1 LLNQACLKTNASVNN
16 KLSGHPLTN
25 QIMPKQKRRFLQV
38 DVFSKRPGAG
48 NPLAVVLD
56 AEGLNDAQMQAIAT
70 WTNLVETTFVLPP
83 SQADADY
90 RVRIFTP
97 QREIPFAGHP
107 SLGTAHA
114 LLVAKQIHQ
123 KNAEIVQECGAGL
136 IPIRIETSKKF
147 RRRLFFRAPAVKNI
161 QLLDTQHEKNNAVF
175 SRLNLGELPP
185 ALVEG
190 GRKWWLAEMQ
200 DETSLRSLVPDHA
213 AIIALS
219 KASDSMG
226 LCVFSRC
233 RNQDYQLAV
242 RAFAPAFGI
251 HEDPASGAA
260 NATIAAYLLER
271 GALNSIGHNYRVSQG
286 REMGHDATIDL
297 RAARQDDIWVGGEC
311 QTVIHGDM
319 EW

>member
-1 LLNQACLKTNASVNN
+1 MS
-16 KLSGHPLTN
+16 
-25 QIMPKQKRRFLQV
+25 KQKRRFLQV
-38 DVFSKRPGAG
+38 DVFSKRPGCG

-56 AEGLNDAQMQAIAT
+56 AEGLNDAQMQAIAA

-83 SQADADY
+83 GQASADY

-114 LLVAKQIHQ
+114 LLASKQVDKQ
-123 KNAEIVQECGAGL
+123 NGEIVQECGAGL

-161 QLLDTQHEKNNAVF
+161 QLLDTQDGNGSALF
-175 SRLNLGELPP
+175 SSLNLGELSP

-190 GRKWWLAEMQ
+190 GRKWWLAELQ
-200 DETSLRSLVPDHA
+200 DETALRSLVPDHA
-213 AIIALS
+213 AIIAMS
-219 KASDSMG
+219 KATDSMG

-233 RNQDYQLAV
+233 HHQDYQLAV

-251 HEDPASGAA
+251 LEDPASGAA
-260 NATIAAYLLER
+260 NATIAAYLLES
-271 GALNSIGHNYRVSQG
+271 GALKTLGHNYRVSQG

-311 QTVIHGDM
+311 QTVIQGTM

>member
-1 LLNQACLKTNASVNN
+1 
-16 KLSGHPLTN
+16 
-25 QIMPKQKRRFLQV
+25 MPPRRYLQV
-38 DVFSKRPGAG
+38 DVFSKRPGCG

-56 AEGLNDAQMQAIAT
+56 AEGLTSEQMQTIAA

-83 SQADADY
+83 SQANADY

-114 LLVAKQIHQ
+114 LLVSKQIKVQ
-123 KNAEIVQECGAGL
+123 KGEIIQECGAGL

-161 QLLDTQHEKNNAVF
+161 EKIRTDSVEANSVF
-175 SRLNLGELPP
+175 SQLKLGNLAPS
-185 ALVEG
+185 LVEG
-190 GRKWWLAEMQ
+190 GRKWWIAEIQ
-200 DETSLRSLVPDHA
+200 DETALRTLQPDHE
-213 AIIALS
+213 AITMMS
-219 KASDSMG
+219 KATDSMG

-233 RNQDYQLAV
+233 KDQDYQLAV

-251 HEDPASGAA
+251 KEDPASGAA
-260 NATIAAYLLER
+260 NATIAAYLLDS
-271 GALNSIGHNYRVSQG
+271 GALESIGHNYRVSQG
-286 REMGHDATIDL
+286 REIGHDATIDL

-311 QTVIHGDM
+311 QTVIHGNINWID
-319 EW
+319 

>member
-1 LLNQACLKTNASVNN
+1 
-16 KLSGHPLTN
+16 
-25 QIMPKQKRRFLQV
+25 MPPRRYLQV
-38 DVFSKRPGAG
+38 DVFSKRPGCG

-56 AEGLNDAQMQAIAT
+56 AEGLNSEQMQKIAA

-83 SQADADY
+83 SEANADY

-114 LLVAKQIHQ
+114 LLALKLVRAQ
-123 KNAEIVQECGAGL
+123 KGEIIQECGAGL

-147 RRRLFFRAPAVKNI
+147 RRRLFFRAPVVKNI
-161 QLLDTQHEKNNAVF
+161 EAFDSGFEPAAEVF
-175 SRLNLGELPP
+175 SKLALGELAPS
-185 ALVEG
+185 LVEG
-190 GRKWWLAEMQ
+190 GRKWWIAEMR
-200 DETSLRSLVPDHA
+200 DEKSLRSLQPDHA
-213 AIIALS
+213 AIIAMS

-233 RNQDYQLAV
+233 KDQDYQLAV

-251 HEDPASGAA
+251 KEDPASGAA
-260 NATIAAYLLER
+260 NATIAAYLLDS
-271 GALNSIGHNYRVSQG
+271 GALQSIGHNYRVSQG

-297 RAARQDDIWVGGEC
+297 RAEKQDDIWVGGEC
-311 QTVIHGDM
+311 QTVINATMKWID
-319 EW
+319 

>member
-1 LLNQACLKTNASVNN
+1 
-16 KLSGHPLTN
+16 
-25 QIMPKQKRRFLQV
+25 MPPRRYLQV
-38 DVFSKRPGAG
+38 DVFSKRPGCG

-56 AEGLNDAQMQAIAT
+56 AEGLNSEQMQKIAA

-83 SQADADY
+83 SEANADY

-114 LLVAKQIHQ
+114 LLALKLVRAQ
-123 KNAEIVQECGAGL
+123 KGEIIQECGAGL

-147 RRRLFFRAPAVKNI
+147 RRRLFFRAPVVKNI
-161 QLLDTQHEKNNAVF
+161 EAFDSGFEPAAEVF
-175 SRLNLGELPP
+175 SKLALGELAPS
-185 ALVEG
+185 LVEG
-190 GRKWWLAEMQ
+190 GRKWWIAEMR
-200 DETSLRSLVPDHA
+200 DEKSLRSLQPDHA
-213 AIIALS
+213 AIIAMS

-233 RNQDYQLAV
+233 KDQDYQLAV

-251 HEDPASGAA
+251 KEDPASGAA
-260 NATIAAYLLER
+260 NATIAAYLLDS
-271 GALNSIGHNYRVSQG
+271 GALQSIGHNYRVSQG

-297 RAARQDDIWVGGEC
+297 RAEKQEDIWVGGEC
-311 QTVIHGDM
+311 QTVINANMNWID
-319 EW
+319 

>member
-1 LLNQACLKTNASVNN
+1 
-16 KLSGHPLTN
+16 
-25 QIMPKQKRRFLQV
+25 MPPRRYLQV
-38 DVFSKRPGAG
+38 DVFSKRPGCG

-56 AEGLNDAQMQAIAT
+56 AEGLSSEQMQKIAA

-83 SQADADY
+83 SEANADY

-114 LLVAKQIHQ
+114 LLALKLVRAQ
-123 KNAEIVQECGAGL
+123 KGEIIQECGAGL

-147 RRRLFFRAPAVKNI
+147 RRRLFFRAPVVKNI
-161 QLLDTQHEKNNAVF
+161 EAFDSGFEPAAAVF
-175 SRLNLGELPP
+175 SKLALGELAPS
-185 ALVEG
+185 LVEG
-190 GRKWWLAEMQ
+190 GRKWWIAEMR
-200 DETSLRSLVPDHA
+200 DEKSLRSLQPDHA
-213 AIIALS
+213 AITAMS

-233 RNQDYQLAV
+233 KDQDYQLAV

-251 HEDPASGAA
+251 KEDPASGAA
-260 NATIAAYLLER
+260 NATIAAYLLDS
-271 GALNSIGHNYRVSQG
+271 GALQSIGHNYRVSQG

-297 RAARQDDIWVGGEC
+297 RAEKQEDIWVGGEC
-311 QTVIHGDM
+311 QTVINANMNWID
-319 EW
+319 

>member
-1 LLNQACLKTNASVNN
+1 
-16 KLSGHPLTN
+16 
-25 QIMPKQKRRFLQV
+25 MPPRRYLQV
-38 DVFSKRPGAG
+38 DVFSKRPGCG

-56 AEGLNDAQMQAIAT
+56 AEGLSSEQMQKIAA

-83 SQADADY
+83 SEANADY

-114 LLVAKQIHQ
+114 LLALKLVRAQ
-123 KNAEIVQECGAGL
+123 KGEIIQECGAGL

-147 RRRLFFRAPAVKNI
+147 RRRLFFRAPVVKNI
-161 QLLDTQHEKNNAVF
+161 EAFDSGFEPAAEVF
-175 SRLNLGELPP
+175 SKLALGELAPS
-185 ALVEG
+185 LVEG
-190 GRKWWLAEMQ
+190 GRKWWIAEMR
-200 DETSLRSLVPDHA
+200 DEKSLRSLQPDHA
-213 AIIALS
+213 AIIAMS

-233 RNQDYQLAV
+233 KDQDYQLAV

-251 HEDPASGAA
+251 KEDPASGAA
-260 NATIAAYLLER
+260 NATIAAYLLDS
-271 GALNSIGHNYRVSQG
+271 GALQSIGHNYRVSQG

-297 RAARQDDIWVGGEC
+297 RAEKQEDIWVGGEC
-311 QTVIHGDM
+311 QTVINANMNWID
-319 EW
+319 

>member
-1 LLNQACLKTNASVNN
+1 
-16 KLSGHPLTN
+16 
-25 QIMPKQKRRFLQV
+25 MPPRRYLQV
-38 DVFSKRPGAG
+38 DVFSKRPGCG

-56 AEGLNDAQMQAIAT
+56 AEGLTGEQMQTIAA

-83 SQADADY
+83 SQANADY

-114 LLVAKQIHQ
+114 LLASKQIKIQ
-123 KNAEIVQECGAGL
+123 KGEIIQECGAGL

-161 QLLDTQHEKNNAVF
+161 EKLGADSAEANSVF
-175 SRLNLGELPP
+175 SQLNLGNLAPS
-185 ALVEG
+185 LVEG
-190 GRKWWLAEMQ
+190 GRKWWIAEMR
-200 DETSLRSLVPDHA
+200 DENALRTLQPDHA
-213 AIIALS
+213 AITAMS
-219 KASDSMG
+219 KATDSMG

-233 RNQDYQLAV
+233 RDQDYQLAV

-251 HEDPASGAA
+251 KEDPASGAA
-260 NATIAAYLLER
+260 NATIAAYLLDS
-271 GALNSIGHNYRVSQG
+271 GALENIGHNYRVSQG
-286 REMGHDATIDL
+286 REIGHDATIDL

-311 QTVIHGDM
+311 QTVIHGNINWID
-319 EW
+319 

>member
-1 LLNQACLKTNASVNN
+1 
-16 KLSGHPLTN
+16 
-25 QIMPKQKRRFLQV
+25 MPPRRYLQV
-38 DVFSKRPGAG
+38 DVFSKRPGCG

-56 AEGLNDAQMQAIAT
+56 AEGLTSEQMQTIAA

-83 SQADADY
+83 SQANADY

-114 LLVAKQIHQ
+114 LLASKQIKVQ
-123 KNAEIVQECGAGL
+123 KGEIIQECGAGL

-161 QLLDTQHEKNNAVF
+161 ETLRIDSVEANSVF
-175 SRLNLGELPP
+175 SQLELGELSPS
-185 ALVEG
+185 LVEG
-190 GRKWWLAEMQ
+190 GRKWWIAEMRN
-200 DETSLRSLVPDHA
+200 ENALRTLQPDHE
-213 AIIALS
+213 AISTMS
-219 KASDSMG
+219 KSTDSMG

-233 RNQDYQLAV
+233 TDQDYQLAV

-251 HEDPASGAA
+251 KEDPASGAA
-260 NATIAAYLLER
+260 NATIAAYLLDS
-271 GALNSIGHNYRVSQG
+271 GALESIGHNYRVSQG
-286 REMGHDATIDL
+286 REIGHDATIDL

-311 QTVIHGDM
+311 QTVIHGNINWID
-319 EW
+319 

>member
-1 LLNQACLKTNASVNN
+1 
-16 KLSGHPLTN
+16 
-25 QIMPKQKRRFLQV
+25 MPPRPYLQV
-38 DVFSKRPGAG
+38 DVFSKRPGCG

-56 AEGLNDAQMQAIAT
+56 AQGLSDEQMQTIAG

-83 SQADADY
+83 TQVQADY

-114 LLVAKQIHQ
+114 LLASKKINKQ
-123 KNAEIVQECGAGL
+123 NGEIVQECGAGL

-161 QLLDTQHEKNNAVF
+161 QPFHEASTEAKTVF
-175 SRLNLGELPP
+175 STLALGELTPS
-185 ALVEG
+185 LVEG
-190 GRKWWLAEMQ
+190 GRKWWIAEMR
-200 DETSLRSLVPDHA
+200 DENALRNLQPDYDKITA
-213 AIIALS
+213 MS

-233 RNQDYQLAV
+233 KDQDYQLAV

-251 HEDPASGAA
+251 KEDPASGAA
-260 NATIAAYLLER
+260 NATIAAYLLDS
-271 GALNSIGHNYRVSQG
+271 GALEDIGHNYRVSQG
-286 REMGHDATIDL
+286 REIGHDATIDL
-297 RAARQDDIWVGGEC
+297 RAAAQDDIWVGGEC
-311 QTVIHGDM
+311 QTVISGNMNWIDKQ
-319 EW
+319 

>member
-1 LLNQACLKTNASVNN
+1 
-16 KLSGHPLTN
+16 
-25 QIMPKQKRRFLQV
+25 MPPRRYLQV
-38 DVFSKRPGAG
+38 DVFSKRPGCG

-56 AEGLNDAQMQAIAT
+56 AEGLSSEQMQKIAA

-83 SQADADY
+83 SEANADY

-114 LLVAKQIHQ
+114 LLALKLVRAQ
-123 KNAEIVQECGAGL
+123 KGEIIQECGAGL

-147 RRRLFFRAPAVKNI
+147 RRRLFFRAPVVKNI
-161 QLLDTQHEKNNAVF
+161 EAFDSGFEPAAEVF
-175 SRLNLGELPP
+175 SKLALGELAPS
-185 ALVEG
+185 LVEG
-190 GRKWWLAEMQ
+190 GRKWWIAEMR
-200 DETSLRSLVPDHA
+200 DEKSLRSLQPDHA
-213 AIIALS
+213 AITAMS

-233 RNQDYQLAV
+233 KDQDYQLAV

-251 HEDPASGAA
+251 KEDPASGAA
-260 NATIAAYLLER
+260 NATIAAYLLDS
-271 GALNSIGHNYRVSQG
+271 GALQSIGHNYRVSQG

-297 RAARQDDIWVGGEC
+297 RAEKQEDIWVGGEC
-311 QTVIHGDM
+311 QTVINANMNWID
-319 EW
+319 

>member
-1 LLNQACLKTNASVNN
+1 
-16 KLSGHPLTN
+16 
-25 QIMPKQKRRFLQV
+25 MPPRRYLQV
-38 DVFSKRPGAG
+38 DVFSKRPGCG

-56 AEGLNDAQMQAIAT
+56 AEGLTGEQMQTIAA

-83 SQADADY
+83 SQANADY

-114 LLVAKQIHQ
+114 LLASKQIKIQ
-123 KNAEIVQECGAGL
+123 KGEIIQECGAGL

-161 QLLDTQHEKNNAVF
+161 EKLGADSAEANSVF
-175 SRLNLGELPP
+175 SQLNLGNLAPS
-185 ALVEG
+185 LVEG
-190 GRKWWLAEMQ
+190 GRKWWIAEMR
-200 DETSLRSLVPDHA
+200 DENALRTLQPDHA
-213 AIIALS
+213 AITAMS
-219 KASDSMG
+219 KATDSMG

-233 RNQDYQLAV
+233 RDQDYQLAV

-251 HEDPASGAA
+251 KEDPASGAA
-260 NATIAAYLLER
+260 NATIAAYLLDS
-271 GALNSIGHNYRVSQG
+271 GALETIGHNYRVSQG
-286 REMGHDATIDL
+286 REIGHDATIDL

-311 QTVIHGDM
+311 QTVIHGNINWID
-319 EW
+319 

>member
-1 LLNQACLKTNASVNN
+1 
-16 KLSGHPLTN
+16 
-25 QIMPKQKRRFLQV
+25 MPPKRFLQV
-38 DVFSKRPGAG
+38 DVFSKRPGSG

-56 AEGLNDAQMQAIAT
+56 AEGLSAVQMQKIAS

-83 SQADADY
+83 TQATADY

-114 LLVAKQIHQ
+114 LLVSKQIS
-123 KNAEIVQECGAGL
+123 KSNGEIIQECDAGL

-147 RRRLFFRAPAVKNI
+147 RQRLFFRAPAVKNI
-161 QLLDTQHEKNNAVF
+161 VPIHSDNQEAAAVF
-175 SRLNLGELPP
+175 SKLPLGALLPS
-185 ALVEG
+185 LVEG
-190 GRKWWLAEMQ
+190 GRKWWIAEMQ
-200 DETSLRSLVPDHA
+200 DENSLRSLEPDYQ
-213 AIIALS
+213 AISAMS

-233 RNQDYQLAV
+233 KDQDYQLAV

-251 HEDPASGAA
+251 KEDPASGAA
-260 NATIAAYLLER
+260 NATIAAYLLDS
-271 GALNSIGHNYRVSQG
+271 GALKAIGKNYRVSQG

-297 RAARQDDIWVGGEC
+297 RAKQQDDIWVGGEC
-311 QTVIHGDM
+311 QTVINGTLD
-319 EW
+319 WTS

>member
-1 LLNQACLKTNASVNN
+1 
-16 KLSGHPLTN
+16 
-25 QIMPKQKRRFLQV
+25 MPIAARRFVQV
-38 DVFSKRPGAG
+38 DVFSKRPGCG

-56 AEGLNDAQMQAIAT
+56 ADDLSDPQMQAIAA
-70 WTNLVETTFVLPP
+70 WTNLVETTFVLAP
-83 SQADADY
+83 SDSNADY

-114 LLVAKQIHQ
+114 LLVSKRIATQ
-123 KNAEIVQECGAGL
+123 NGEIIQECGAGL

-147 RRRLFFRAPAVKNI
+147 RRRLFFRAPAVKKI
-161 QLLDTQHEKNNAVF
+161 HMLDNSSAEANTLF
-175 SRLNLGELPP
+175 SSLSLGQLPP
-185 ALVEG
+185 GLVEG
-190 GRKWWLAEMQ
+190 GRKWWIAEMQ
-200 DETSLRSLVPDHA
+200 NETALRSLQPDHA

-233 RNQDYQLAV
+233 HGQDYQLAV

-251 HEDPASGAA
+251 TEDPASGAA
-260 NATIAAYLLER
+260 NATIAAYLIDS
-271 GALNSIGHNYRVSQG
+271 GAINTIGHNYRVSQG
-286 REMGHDATIDL
+286 REIGHDATIDL
-297 RAARQDDIWVGGEC
+297 RAMQQDDIWVGGEC
-311 QTVIHGDM
+311 QTVITGSL